1 MPFDQQDC
9 RQTII
14 DWIDEFNDSIINAH
28 LMDQNRMEK
37 TFSLVDSFWRDALGL
52 TWQLDT
58 YVGNKDIQARLVSQN
73 AAKIGLSNLRL
84 D

>member
-14 DWIDEFNDSIINAH
+14 DWIDEFNNYINSPFDH
-28 LMDQNRMEK
+28 QNNGENL
-37 TFSLVDSFWRDALGL
+37 FLVDSFWRDALGL

-58 YVGNKDIQARLVSQN
+58 YVGNEDILKTIRQKRSKNWSKRLET
-73 AAKIGLSNLRL
+73 GL
-84 D
+84 